1 MEDRSIDAWSTV
13 GDEEDRDG
21 ISISMGLQEIEESR
35 ENTRIAYEHK
45 TSGFRSMYVCT

>member
-21 ISISMGLQEIEESR
+21 ISISMDLQEIEEPR
-35 ENTRIAYEHK
+35 ENTGITYEHQAD
-45 TSGFRSMYVCT
+45 GFGRI